1 MLKCKT
7 AITAL
12 TLAAIPLTSVVAQTL
27 APSPVFEGKIATPTK
42 DGAMQPL
49 QVSIQSWAI
58 AGQGRT
64 TQEIPLRGFYV
75 AHLLSGH
82 ISAMIDEQTTDHLP
96 GDYWAVKPGVT
107 MQVKVLGEAAV
118 VETTVVRKQ

>member
-1 MLKCKT
+1 MLRLRWRSLGWAILRMNGCGVAIRRVRGRMIGWIELWFERTVMLKCKT

-58 AGQGRT
+58 AGQG
-64 TQEIPLRGFYV
+64 
-75 AHLLSGH
+75 
-82 ISAMIDEQTTDHLP
+82 
-96 GDYWAVKPGVT
+96 
-107 MQVKVLGEAAV
+107 
-118 VETTVVRKQ
+118 